1 MVNAKKLEK
10 GAAAEQDMF
19 SNPLSSG
26 TFEVEGGADAP
37 AGPAP
42 EGGGIGMA
50 TAPSGRTSPATGVV
64 DHRIVVQELRPGQ
77 KWRHA
82 INSISQMSQVNL
94 GPHASRRSLF
104 CLFLSDPK
112 WEHLKDLM
120 RHQSVGRPRIAHYR
134 A

>member
-26 TFEVEGGADAP
+26 TFEGEADAP
-37 AGPAP
+37 AEPAP

-64 DHRIVVQELRPGQ
+64 GHRIVVQELRPGQ

-94 GPHASRRSLF
+94 GPHESRRSLF
-104 CLFLSDPK
+104 CLFLS
-112 WEHLKDLM
+112 
-120 RHQSVGRPRIAHYR
+120 S
-134 A
+134 